1 MAIMDKLGLADTQL
15 WVVAKTDTPGVVITM
30 DFFASKEEAEGTIR
44 QRRTGSTTVGYTN
57 VALAKP
63 LAVDM
68 HKMLMEVMAQHQQC
82 VKQAIMEERQRY
94 TAKIRSTMIEWAIP
108 ALLWAGW
115 VALILTR

>member
-1 MAIMDKLGLADTQL
+1 
-15 WVVAKTDTPGVVITM
+15 
-30 DFFASKEEAEGTIR
+30 
-44 QRRTGSTTVGYTN
+44 
-57 VALAKP
+57 
-63 LAVDM
+63 M